1 MKPELFSTFLFQKC
15 ALIKRLE
22 NLTQDIRRKQFYT
35 YCCNLK
41 FLNINSQGHFLP
53 HETFCFLSSEEIYWS
68 FETFYFWL
76 LFFDDAFESDLYFYE
91 RTSWT
96 PLKSHRH
103 LEVMTNASLTSRTS
117 LCKFWIKPV
126 LRELLCFY
134 QTSSIVETWLT
145 LFTQTAKT
153 FLFRNLEQ
161 KL

>member
-1 MKPELFSTFLFQKC
+1 MKPELFSTFLFQKY

-22 NLTQDIRRKQFYT
+22 NLTEDIRRKQFYT